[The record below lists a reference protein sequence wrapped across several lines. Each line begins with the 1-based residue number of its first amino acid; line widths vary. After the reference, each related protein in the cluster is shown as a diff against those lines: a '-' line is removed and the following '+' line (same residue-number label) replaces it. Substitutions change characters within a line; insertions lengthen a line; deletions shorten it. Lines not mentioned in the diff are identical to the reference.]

1 MSYITVIHPSIHS
14 LMLIQFRAVCGL
26 GPISAAIGQEVDT
39 PRTGHQPVSGL
50 TVIEQYNSNKIRFDK
65 INKIEYMTK
74 IMKKENSVFC

>member
-50 TVIEQYNSNKIRFDK
+50 TVIE
-65 INKIEYMTK
+65 
-74 IMKKENSVFC
+74 